1 MYPKDSDE
9 FSAVVPSPSF
19 PALEEGVL
27 AFWKGDDTFRA
38 SIQNRADAPEWV
50 FYDGPP
56 FANGLPHYGHLL
68 TGYAKDLFPR
78 FQTMRG
84 KKVERRFGWDTHGLP
99 AELEAMKQL
108 GITEKSQI
116 EEMGV
121 EVFNSASR
129 KSVLKYTHEWQDYVT
144 RQARWVDFDN
154 DYKTLDITFMESV
167 IWAFKEL
174 HTKGLAYEGYRVLPY
189 CWKDETPLSN
199 HELRMDDDVYKM
211 RQDQT
216 VTVTFPLVG
225 TRAESL
231 GLTGVEAL
239 AWTTTPWTLPTNLA
253 LAVGPDIEYVVVPHA
268 LAPGERTGVQ
278 EHLQGQEFLL
288 ARELVGS
295 YAKDL
300 GYESGA
306 EALAASAAWAAEAG
320 AGRRAAYYGRDLE
333 GVAYDRIW
341 DYYADTEKYGTQ
353 NAWQILVADYV
364 STGDGT
370 GIVHQAPAYGEED
383 QKACESAG
391 IPVVISVDDGGR
403 FLASVPDVEGQHVF
417 DANKPLT
424 QMLRAQGRLVRQAS
438 YEHSYPHCWRCRNP
452 LIYKAVSS
460 WFVRVTTIR
469 ERMEEL
475 NQQIEWVPENVKDG
489 QFGKWLSGARD
500 WSISRNRYW
509 GSPIPVWKS
518 DDPNHPRIDVYGSLE
533 ELQRDFGHL
542 PVNSAGEPDLHRPY
556 IDDLTRPNPDDP
568 TGRSTMRR
576 IPDVFDVWFDSGSM
590 PFAQVHYPF
599 ENQDW
604 FATHSPADFIV
615 EYIGQTR
622 GWFYLMHVLS
632 TALFD
637 RPAFKN
643 VISHGIVLGN
653 DGQKMSKSLRN
664 YPDVSEVF
672 DRDGSDAMRWFL
684 MSSPVLRG
692 GNLVVTEEGIRQGVR
707 ELLLPLW
714 STYYFFTLYANSAG
728 AGNAAAA
735 GDGATSA
742 TSGGGDAGEIGTEG
756 GYEASWRT
764 DSKDVLDRYLLAKTR
779 ELVQSVTA
787 DFESLDATLAAAK
800 LRDFADVLTNW
811 YVRRSRDRFWSGDD
825 HDAFDTLY
833 TVLETV
839 TRVAAP
845 LIPLVAES
853 MWKGLTGGR
862 SVHLTDW
869 PSENL
874 FPADAGLVHT
884 MDTVRAISSTVLS
897 LRKANGLRVRLP
909 LAGLTIVTD
918 DAGALAQFEGILKD
932 ELNVK
937 SVAFVDQG
945 ETTAAEFGI
954 TSRLTVN
961 ARVAGPRLGKSVQ
974 QAIQGA
980 RTGQWSEANG
990 VVTAGGIELLQ
1001 GEYELVLEAAPAASA
1016 DGSGEEHTS
1025 ALALLPSGGFVLLDT
1040 TLTPELEAEGLARD
1054 VIRAV
1059 QDARKS
1065 AGFDVSDR
1073 IALDLVFFS
1082 DADADA
1088 VASAVAGTAAGSVD
1102 VAGETLATDFAVHS
1116 PRDTPSLDGNRDVLA
1131 SEWLGTVASAAP
1143 EHFARVN
1150 AGKYANQDEFLI
1162 AVSRKSVTQ
1171 NV

>member
-1 MYPKDSDE
+1 MTYPKDSDD

-19 PALEEGVL
+19 PAVEEGVL

-38 SIQNRADAPEWV
+38 SIENRADAAEWV

-99 AELEAMKQL
+99 AELEAMRQL
-108 GITEKSQI
+108 GITQKSQI
-116 EEMGV
+116 DEMGV
-121 EVFNSASR
+121 EVFNAASR
-129 KSVLKYTHEWQDYVT
+129 KSVLQYTKEWQEYVT
-144 RQARWVDFDN
+144 RQARWVDFEH
-154 DYKTLDITFMESV
+154 DYKTLDVTFMESV

-189 CWKDETPLSN
+189 CWNDETPLSN

-225 TRAESL
+225 SRAESL
-231 GLTGVEAL
+231 GLTGVRAL

-253 LAVGPDIEYVVVPHA
+253 LAVGPDITYAVVPA
-268 LAPGERTGVQ
+268 GPNGTADSEVKRESATPGDPTVLGADY
-278 EHLQGQEFLL
+278 LL
-288 ARELVGS
+288 AVDLVGN
-295 YAKDL
+295 YAKEL
-300 GYESGA
+300 GYDSA
-306 EALAASAAWAAEAG
+306 DEA
-320 AGRRAAYYGRDLE
+320 RAAVSRTIVGRELE
-333 GVAYDRIW
+333 GVAYDRLW
-341 DYYADTEKYGTQ
+341 DYYADTEKWGTQ

-364 STGDGT
+364 STSDGT

-383 QKACESAG
+383 QKVCEAAG
-391 IPVVISVDDGGR
+391 IPVIISVDDGGR
-403 FLASVPDVEGQHVF
+403 FLSSVPDVEGLQVF

-424 QMLRAQGRLVRQAS
+424 QLLRANGRLIRQAS

-469 ERMEEL
+469 DRMEEL
-475 NQQIEWVPENVKDG
+475 NQQIDWVPENVKDG

-500 WSISRNRYW
+500 WSVSRNRYW

-518 DDPNHPRIDVYGSLE
+518 DDPNHPRVDVYGSLD
-533 ELQRDFGHL
+533 ELERDFGTL
-542 PVNSAGEPDLHRPY
+542 PTNRDGQVDLHRPY

-568 TGRSTMRR
+568 TGKSTMRR
-576 IPDVFDVWFDSGSM
+576 ISDVFDVWFDSGSM

-599 ENQDW
+599 ENRDW
-604 FATHSPADFIV
+604 FASHSPADFIV

-622 GWFYLMHVLS
+622 GWFYVMHVLS

-692 GNLVVTEEGIRQGVR
+692 GNLIVTEEGIRQGVR

-714 STYYFFTLYANSAG
+714 STYYFFTLYANSATSD
-728 AGNAAAA
+728 
-735 GDGATSA
+735 DG
-742 TSGGGDAGEIGTEG
+742 GT

-764 DSKDVLDRYLLAKTR
+764 DSTDVLDRYLLAKTR

-787 DFESLDATLAAAK
+787 DLEALDATLAAAK

-825 HDAFDTLY
+825 RAAFDTLY
-833 TVLETV
+833 AVLETV

-845 LIPLVAES
+845 LIPLVSDA

-869 PSENL
+869 PNENDY
-874 FPADAGLVHT
+874 PADAGLVHT

-897 LRKANGLRVRLP
+897 LRKHDGLRVRLP
-909 LAGLTIVTD
+909 LASLTIVTD
-918 DAGALAQFEGILKD
+918 DAEALAQFEGILKD

-937 SVAFVDQG
+937 AVVFVELA
-945 ETTAAEFGI
+945 ETSAAEFGI

-990 VVTAGGIELLQ
+990 VVTSGGIDLLE
-1001 GEYELVLEAAPAASA
+1001 GEYELVLEAASGAGD
-1016 DGSGEEHTS
+1016 DGSGRST
-1025 ALALLPSGGFVLLDT
+1025 ALALLPAGGFVLLDT

-1082 DADADA
+1082 DADAA
-1088 VASAVAGTAAGSVD
+1088 AVAGLAGAVD
-1102 VAGETLATDFAVHS
+1102 IAGETLATDFEVLS
-1116 PRDTPSLDGNRDVLA
+1116 PRDNPSIDDYRDVLA
-1131 SEWLGTVASAAP
+1131 SEWLPGVASAAP
-1143 EHFARVN
+1143 EHFARIA
-1150 AGKYANQDEFLI
+1150 AGRYANQDDFVI

>member
-1 MYPKDSDE
+1 MTYPKDPDD
-9 FSAVVPSPSF
+9 FSSVVPSPSF
-19 PALEEGVL
+19 PEVEQGVL
-27 AFWKGDDTFRA
+27 GFWKTDDTFRA
-38 SIQNRADAPEWV
+38 SIANREGGDEWV

-68 TGYAKDLFPR
+68 TGYAKDVFPR

-84 KKVERRFGWDTHGLP
+84 KKVDRRFGWDTHGLP

-121 EVFNSASR
+121 EVFNAASR
-129 KSVLKYTHEWQDYVT
+129 ESVLRYTKEWQEYVT

-167 IWAFKEL
+167 LWAFKQL

-225 TRAESL
+225 SRAEAL
-231 GLTGVEAL
+231 GLTAVRAL

-253 LAVGPDIEYVVVPHA
+253 LAVGPSIEYAVLPAGPNGTLDSEVSRERA
-268 LAPGERTGVQ
+268 DGASGAAPTVLGAEY
-278 EHLQGQEFLL
+278 LL
-288 ARELVGS
+288 AVELVGN

-300 GYESGA
+300 GYDSA
-306 EALAASAAWAAEAG
+306 DEAKAAVSRTIT
-320 AGRRAAYYGRDLE
+320 GRELE
-333 GVAYDRIW
+333 GVAYDRLW
-341 DYYADTEKYGTQ
+341 DHYADTEKYGTQ

-364 STGDGT
+364 STSDGT

-383 QKACESAG
+383 QKVCEAAG

-403 FLASVPDVEGQHVF
+403 FLSSVPEVEGLQVF

-424 QMLRAQGRLVRQAS
+424 QLLKAQGRLIRQAS

-460 WFVRVTTIR
+460 WFVRVSTIR
-469 ERMEEL
+469 DRMEQL
-475 NQQIEWVPENVKDG
+475 NQQIEWVPENVKEG
-489 QFGKWLSGARD
+489 QFGKWVSGARD

-509 GSPIPVWKS
+509 GSPIPIWKS
-518 DDPNHPRIDVYGSLE
+518 DDPNYPRTDVYGSLA
-533 ELQRDFGHL
+533 ELEADFGRL
-542 PVNSAGEPDLHRPY
+542 PLNRDGQPDLHRPF

-568 TGRSTMRR
+568 TGNSTMRR
-576 IPDVFDVWFDSGSM
+576 IEDVFDVWFDSGSM

-622 GWFYLMHVLS
+622 GWFYVMHVLS

-643 VISHGIVLGN
+643 VISHGIVLGS

-684 MSSPVLRG
+684 MSSSVLRG
-692 GNLVVTEEGIRQGVR
+692 GNLIVTEEGIRQGVR
-707 ELLLPLW
+707 EVLLPLW
-714 STYYFFTLYANSAG
+714 STYYFFTLYANSAK
-728 AGNAAAA
+728 
-735 GDGATSA
+735 D
-742 TSGGGDAGEIGTEG
+742 G
-756 GYEASWRT
+756 GYDARWRT
-764 DSKDVLDRYLLAKTR
+764 DSTDVLDRYLLAKTR
-779 ELVQSVTA
+779 ELIQDATA
-787 DFESLDATLAAAK
+787 DLEQLDATLASAK

-825 HDAFDTLY
+825 REAFDTLF

-845 LIPLVAES
+845 LLPLVSDAV
-853 MWKGLTGGR
+853 WKGLTGGR

-869 PSENL
+869 PDANL
-874 FPADAGLVHT
+874 FPADPGLVHT

-897 LRKANGLRVRLP
+897 LRKQAGLRVRLP
-909 LAGLTIVTD
+909 LATLTIVAD
-918 DAGALAQFEGILKD
+918 DAAALGQFEGILKD

-937 SVAFVDQG
+937 AVRLVDQS
-945 ETTAAEFGI
+945 ESSAAEFGV

-961 ARVAGPRLGKSVQ
+961 ARVAGPRLGKTVQ

-980 RTGQWSEANG
+980 RSGQWSEANG
-990 VVTAGGIELLQ
+990 VVTSGGIELLE
-1001 GEYELVLEAAPAASA
+1001 GEYELVLEASA
-1016 DGSGEEHTS
+1016 DASGADGASS
-1025 ALALLPSGGFVLLDT
+1025 ALALLPGGGFVLLDT
-1040 TLTPELEAEGLARD
+1040 TLTPALEAEGLARD

-1065 AGFDVSDR
+1065 AGFEVSDR
-1073 IALDLVFFS
+1073 IALDLVFFA

-1088 VASAVAGTAAGSVD
+1088 VRAASGVVD
-1102 VAGETLATDFAVHS
+1102 IAGETLAVDFTVHAPATSPAVEA
-1116 PRDTPSLDGNRDVLA
+1116 NREVLA
-1131 SEWLGTVASAAP
+1131 SEWLPAVTAKAP
-1143 EHFARVN
+1143 EHFARI
-1150 AGKYANQDEFLI
+1150 AGGKYANQDEFLI